1 MPNQLVTKKDCNG
14 LKVVLRPCFKLRF
27 STWEFFKNPCL
38 SKEDLMAQVFKSDT
52 GDSFQLRDINSTA
65 LSKIVKQLQNK
76 IKNKNW
82 KKLVNFHCPV
92 QGNGH
97 KRSFGMIVVNK
108 RDLVS
113 LFRAIGNDI
122 LPNTLFG
129 KKNKLLNQF
138 VKNMCIL
145 LTAPGKNSP
154 ILLDQL
160 CHRLNPAMI
169 LWTKDVSNDTQI
181 QEWVL
186 AKVVSWL
193 ATNIFWRTITG
204 FFGIM
209 ETSYGKNDICFVRKM
224 HIQSALVKEINRLS
238 SLHRIK
244 FIESKQKIKK
254 ILDLPNA
261 PAIARCRF
269 LLKKNGTTRLI
280 CMKRKVMDEMKN
292 NDIRNKVTL
301 LSFSAQKIPGLI
313 DVKGVQFYS
322 LWRNFVTQV
331 KQGIH
336 SKIYIIVTDIQ
347 DAYGSVDHSK
357 LVSIVNK
364 LRNDLP
370 EHIYIH
376 NVKYTYPN
384 SSTRRIF
391 HRRIPSYDKHFQFKF
406 PAQTRPYEDKVNSVI
421 ELNVNEMI
429 QSVCQ
434 RIRLHTL
441 SFTIGRKKNSYLL
454 NHGLVQGDSLSVP
467 LCNLYYGNM
476 TYRHLKEFLTNDITE
491 HNNGGHQR
499 LLARGMDDF
508 IFATTEMS
516 EAERFLE
523 RMNRGF
529 PDYGCQIQSDKTST
543 NLEPC
548 DVKRGKN
555 RFKNSHKKIINCS
568 ISLIL

>member
-1 MPNQLVTKKDCNG
+1 MPNQLISSKECNG

-38 SKEDLMAQVFKSDT
+38 SKEDLMTQIFKSGT
-52 GDSFQLRDINSTA
+52 GDSFQLRDINSNA
-65 LSKIVKQLQNK
+65 LLKIAKQLENK

-82 KKLVNFHCPV
+82 KKLVNFHCPI
-92 QGNGH
+92 QDNGH
-97 KRSFGMIVVNK
+97 KKGCGMIVVNK

-122 LPNTLFG
+122 LPYALFG
-129 KKNKLLNQF
+129 KNNKLLNQF
-138 VKNMCIL
+138 IKNMCIL

-160 CHRLNPAMI
+160 CHKLTPAMF
-169 LWTKDVSNDTQI
+169 LWTNDVSNDTQI

-186 AKVVSWL
+186 AKVVAWL
-193 ATNIFWRTITG
+193 ATNIFWRAITG

-209 ETSYGKNDICFVRKM
+209 ETAYGKNDICFVRKM
-224 HIQSALVKEINRLS
+224 CIQSALVKEINRLS

-244 FIESKQKIKK
+244 LIESKQKIKK
-254 ILDLPNA
+254 ILNLPNA

-269 LLKKNGTTRLI
+269 LLKKSGTTRLI
-280 CMKRKVMDEMKN
+280 CMKRKVIDEMKN
-292 NDIRNKVTL
+292 IDIKNKVAL
-301 LSFSAQKIPGLI
+301 LSFSAQKLPGLI

-322 LWRNFVTQV
+322 LWRNFVAQV
-331 KQGIH
+331 KQGVH
-336 SKIYIIVTDIQ
+336 SKLYIIVTDIQ

-357 LVSIVNK
+357 LVSIVNR
-364 LRNDLP
+364 LRNKLP

-376 NVKYTYPN
+376 NVKYTYPD

-391 HRRIPSYDKHFQFKF
+391 HRRIPSLDKHFQFRF
-406 PAQTRPYEDKVNSVI
+406 PAQTRQYEDKVNSVI

-467 LCNLYYGNM
+467 LCNLYYGDM
-476 TYRHLKEFLTNDITE
+476 TYRHLNEFVTNDVTKLDSDR
-491 HNNGGHQR
+491 HQR

-508 IFATTEMS
+508 IFATTDMS

-529 PDYGCQIQSDKTST
+529 PDYGCEIQSDKTST
-543 NLEPC
+543 NLKPC
-548 DVKRGKN
+548 DAEGGKN
-555 RFKNSHKKIINCS
+555 CFE
-568 ISLIL
+568 